1 MINKQ
6 DLITLLLKGRLN
18 TIKTGIIIKGID
30 GIAPEEISRN
40 ICKDVTP
47 LYSAIIGYENIA
59 NYSDD
64 DLRITNQIEKAVLW
78 RSQPDCAGHILVFIR
93 SDSDKLHSLA
103 EFDVVSTRDVSR
115 FLLDRQLSNDNNTPT
130 HNFWAALRETSD
142 YYTFDALYEFVFAV
156 TESTNP
162 SDAIPENMWR
172 LNLLSDMSILGTKSD
187 PKDRLARNRNLIFAI
202 GQLSEDSRKKL
213 SRSLAHTKP
222 KDKARLQKA
231 YHSLQNLYKYGK
243 RETLKD
249 LDLETVQ
256 ELFSASQKKTKPK
269 KEIKPKDPDIEP
281 ASEDITPESSPIK
294 PKELDTLISDAVVFG
309 GSEELESIQE
319 LLKELHKH
327 YDPETEEN
335 DDEIPTIGGVFGD
348 RSIILENHQ
357 DDLRKLVGKFCN
369 LSSWGGLM
377 ETDES
382 VLRDAISA
390 DISSAKPFSP
400 ENPDSIISFAGGIDG
415 NQAFF
420 DFIVQ
425 FDSQFDTK
433 GLDTAEPFKPII
445 TDLKKHRARL
455 FSILDLIMYHPVLL
469 FGASEEYRQILIDYI
484 RTWERLY
491 HAFCINE
498 PMMRQISAG
507 GTSFIAR
514 ALLLLDVL
522 YVKTPKEWKGLLLPL
537 HPIYLWRFYEV
548 FRMLPNKKS
557 SLSDEDKESLATVLT
572 QLPQVL
578 SFIIANS
585 IITETSEDRVLPYS
599 GSIEMLPTFENK
611 TNRYLG
617 DDGTESVEEILTRW
631 VGFAPYTRKEIR
643 ICSVDAPDLIGI
655 LRQVKSFMDKN
666 GCKRVVYDVYLT
678 RKQNGNTELS
688 KLDYAGKDYEI
699 GEYIKADRIS
709 ISIRNVRSVSQVKT
723 ALNARPVHVAFYF
736 DQSAYAI
743 EFGPNSH
750 NLYINP
756 LVITY
761 DYDYDEIQHKGSIF
775 PSSEMDSGL
784 IGDYH
789 KLMRSADVISN
800 NMNPRTTYNGNA
812 DMTAVVSTIEEGQT
826 QWLVVADRDT
836 NNYQPQRSIPVG
848 EKSYDKRMVNV
859 WASDQSRIITQYL
872 TLLRGYNLYPKVD
885 TLVDILRRFGHIAS
899 NGLISIPKFGADL
912 QAIDN
917 KKKGLIGTLFAAS
930 WYTKSHKDALVA
942 SLDDDKARLWLQ
954 NRKYGNERADLVGMY
969 YEPENNTLYIQPIE
983 VKTRDESSDSK
994 FTKDEIDSK
1003 IYNITGHAAGQ
1014 IASVI
1019 EILREIFSSDE
1030 DSTDMFVSARREV
1043 LKYQIVSE
1051 CFRNVH
1057 DTFWQKKWYDILK
1070 KAFANEK
1077 NKSIK
1082 IDVSGLLMHIKLN
1095 EASGGEYISCKNPD
1109 FDDCRIE
1116 YYKLTAKEIQRDVL
1130 GNGTLIKEMWTPDFD
1145 ASEEMSVDEY
1155 SSDNTFIDIDMDD
1168 TKSPQ
1173 NEPIAAI
1180 ADHPLDVDSSEYPS
1194 EGTQEEPVTHE
1205 AKEKDSDHDSTL
1217 DTAINDNQNGVS
1229 IKEIEQLVKD
1239 FKRACGDYHVAL
1251 RECNPAKTVVGPSV
1265 IRLRF
1270 RLGRGQA
1277 LQGLVSHLEDI
1288 GREMKRTGV
1297 IIQQVPNSDE
1307 LLLDVPRLKREKVL
1321 FKDVIS
1327 SLPKVTS
1334 PEQLYF
1340 PLGRTPNGKDL
1351 IEDLG
1356 QMPHMLVGGSTGS
1369 GKSVFLFTML
1379 AAMLMTHPHSEDL
1392 QLILSSSKLED
1403 FIHFEGLPHLYS
1415 GRVISDAKE
1424 ATQVI
1429 TEVVFEESE
1438 RRGKLLAEAR
1448 VANITEYNK
1457 KALKKLPP
1465 IVVIID
1471 EFADLA
1477 DQLETKKEQNA
1488 FYKPVQRIAQAG
1500 RSRGIHLVICT
1511 QRPEAKLVPSTTKA
1525 QLNGRVA
1532 LRVNDGISS
1541 RMIIET
1547 SDAQYLQ
1554 KHGDMIY
1561 KNGDIIERAQGYLI
1575 EIPEL
1580 DEIVENVI
1588 IGKY

>member
-1 MINKQ
+1 MMDRQSLVKN
-6 DLITLLLKGRLN
+6 LLQEHLAVVKM
-18 TIKTGIIIKGID
+18 GIIVKGID
-30 GIAPEEISRN
+30 GITPN
-40 ICKDVTP
+40 IIAQKIADAHKP
-47 LYSAIIGYENIA
+47 LYVAVIGYDKASEEHLDGFELTD
-59 NYSDD
+59 S
-64 DLRITNQIEKAVLW
+64 IEKAVFW
-78 RSQPDCAGHILVFIR
+78 RSNPECAGHILVFIKN
-93 SDSDKLHSLA
+93 DTDKLHSLA
-103 EFDVVSTRDVSR
+103 EFDVVTTRDVSR
-115 FLLDRQLSNDNNTPT
+115 YLLDQQLKGDNNMPS
-130 HNFWAALRETSD
+130 HNFWEALRDTSD
-142 YYTFDALYEFVFAV
+142 YYNFDALYEFVASV
-156 TESTNP
+156 SESENP
-162 SDAIPENMWR
+162 AEAIPNNMWR
-172 LNLLSDMSILGTKSD
+172 INLLLDSGILGTKNA
-187 PKDRLARNRNLIFAI
+187 PKDRLAENRDLIFAI

-213 SRSLAHTKP
+213 SRSLTRTKIND
-222 KDKARLQKA
+222 KDRLQKA
-231 YHSLQNLYKYGK
+231 YQSLQSLYKYGK
-243 RETLKD
+243 RETLRD

-256 ELFSASQKKTKPK
+256 ELFSASQKKNK
-269 KEIKPKDPDIEP
+269 KKDKTPLTQT
-281 ASEDITPESSPIK
+281 EDNPEVATENTPIK
-294 PKELDTLISDAVVFG
+294 PKELDNLISDAVVFG
-309 GSEELESIQE
+309 DEEELENIQD
-319 LLKELHKH
+319 LLKELSKH

-335 DDEIPTIGGVFGD
+335 DDEIPPVGGIFGD
-348 RSIILENHQ
+348 RNIVLESHQ
-357 DDLRKLVGKFCN
+357 TDLRKIVGKFCN

-382 VLRDAISA
+382 VLKDAISA
-390 DISSAKPFSP
+390 DITDSKFFDPESTESVIAFS
-400 ENPDSIISFAGGIDG
+400 GGIDG
-415 NQAFF
+415 SQALF

-425 FDSQFDTK
+425 FDAQFDAK
-433 GLDTAEPFKPII
+433 GLDSAERFSPII
-445 TDLKKHRARL
+445 ENLKTQRKRL
-455 FSILDLIMYHPVLL
+455 FTSIDMIMYHPVLF
-469 FGASEEYRQILIDYI
+469 FGASEDNRQILIDYI
-484 RTWERLY
+484 QAWESLY
-491 HAFCINE
+491 HAFCVNE
-498 PMMRQISAG
+498 PTMRQISAG

-514 ALLLLDVL
+514 AILLLDIL
-522 YVKTPKEWKGLLLPL
+522 YVKTPKEWKGILLPL

-548 FRMLPNKKS
+548 FRTLPNKKTS
-557 SLSDEDKESLATVLT
+557 ISDEDKEVLSSVLSR
-572 QLPQVL
+572 LPQVL

-585 IITETSEDRVLPYS
+585 VVTESSEDRILPCS

-617 DDGTESVEEILTRW
+617 NDGTESVEEILARW
-631 VGFAPYTRKEIR
+631 VGFAPYTRGEIR

-666 GCKRVVYDVYLT
+666 SCRRVVYDVYLT
-678 RKQNGNTELS
+678 RNQNGNTELS
-688 KLDYAGKDYEI
+688 KLDYAGKDYGI
-699 GEYIKADRIS
+699 GEYIKQDRIS
-709 ISIRNVRSVSQVKT
+709 ISVRNVRSANDVKT
-723 ALNARPVHVAFYF
+723 ALDFRPVHVAFYF
-736 DQSAYAI
+736 DQSSYAI

-761 DYDYDEIQHKGSIF
+761 DYDFDEIQHKGSIF

-800 NMNPRTTYNGNA
+800 NMNPRTTYNGSA
-812 DMTAVVSTIEEGQT
+812 DMTAVVSTIEAGLT

-836 NNYQPQRSIPVG
+836 NNYQPENAIPIG
-848 EKSYDKRMVNV
+848 EMQYDKRMVNA
-859 WASDQSRIITQYL
+859 WASDNSRIISQYL
-872 TLLRGYNLYPKVD
+872 TLLRGYNLYPKAE
-885 TLVDILRRFGHIAS
+885 TLIDILRQFGHIAS
-899 NGLISIPKFGADL
+899 NGLISIPKFGADI

-930 WYTKSHKDALVA
+930 WYMRKHEDALVA

-954 NRKYGNERADLVGMY
+954 NRKDSNERADLVGLY
-969 YEPENNTLYIQPIE
+969 YDKESNTLHIQPIE
-983 VKTRDESSDSK
+983 VKTRDESPDAS
-994 FTKDEIDSK
+994 FTKDEVDSK
-1003 IYNITGHAAGQ
+1003 VFNITGHAADQ
-1014 IASVI
+1014 IATVI
-1019 EILREIFSSDE
+1019 ETLREIFTMDE
-1030 DSTDMFVSARREV
+1030 NATDMFTSARREV

-1057 DTFWQKKWYDILK
+1057 DADWQKKWYDILK
-1070 KAFANEK
+1070 KAFSNSQSK
-1077 NKSIK
+1077 NIT

-1095 EASGGEYISCKNPD
+1095 EASGGEHIVCRHSEY
-1109 FDDCRIE
+1109 DDCQID
-1116 YYKLTAKEIQRDVL
+1116 YWKLTAKEIQREIL
-1130 GNGTLIKEMWTPDFD
+1130 GDGSLVKEMWTPDFD
-1145 ASEEMSVDEY
+1145 ISEEGEQSTQENDAIVDSDIDETSETKKTETAQIFKY
-1155 SSDNTFIDIDMDD
+1155 SLPFPSGADRVAGSSDPITVKKDEHD
-1168 TKSPQ
+1168 TDEKKS
-1173 NEPIAAI
+1173 E
-1180 ADHPLDVDSSEYPS
+1180 
-1194 EGTQEEPVTHE
+1194 
-1205 AKEKDSDHDSTL
+1205 
-1217 DTAINDNQNGVS
+1217 NGVS
-1229 IKEIEQLVKD
+1229 HEEIEQLVRD
-1239 FKRACGDYHVAL
+1239 FKRSCGDYHVSL
-1251 RECNPAKTVVGPSV
+1251 KECEAKNTVIGPSV
-1265 IRLRF
+1265 IRLKF

-1277 LQGLVSHLEDI
+1277 LQGLSSHLEDI

-1307 LLLDVPRLKREKVL
+1307 LLLDVPRLKCEKVL

-1327 SLPKVTS
+1327 SLPEVKS
-1334 PEQLYF
+1334 PERLFF

-1379 AAMLMTHPHSEDL
+1379 AAMLMTHPHKEDL

-1415 GRVISDAKE
+1415 GSVISDATE
-1424 ATQVI
+1424 ATRI
-1429 TEVVFEESE
+1429 IKEVVFEESE

-1457 KALKKLPP
+1457 IAAEKLAP
-1465 IVVIID
+1465 IVVVID

-1561 KNGDIIERAQGYLI
+1561 KNGDVIERAQGYLI

-1580 DEIVENVI
+1580 DEIVNNVI
-1588 IGKY
+1588 NGKY